1 MRVRLHSS
9 APGDSL
15 SPALSVERPSF
26 PLSPSDGLGKN
37 YLVTHMRVS
46 FRDFDSSPSST
57 LCLHATTHGLITVT
71 SPSKVLVSQVRCV
84 PSGEPSVGLKPTTL
98 RSRPVPRSSL
108 MCSRLSPQV
117 PLTVSFESRIWESSN
132 LVLLCHQDCF
142 FRMDF
147 PFLQETVPGILTG
160 LSRDLISV
168 ARPGF
173 GPASAAGP

>member
-1 MRVRLHSS
+1 
-9 APGDSL
+9 
-15 SPALSVERPSF
+15 
-26 PLSPSDGLGKN
+26 
-37 YLVTHMRVS
+37 
-46 FRDFDSSPSST
+46 
-57 LCLHATTHGLITVT
+57 
-71 SPSKVLVSQVRCV
+71 
-84 PSGEPSVGLKPTTL
+84 
-98 RSRPVPRSSL
+98 